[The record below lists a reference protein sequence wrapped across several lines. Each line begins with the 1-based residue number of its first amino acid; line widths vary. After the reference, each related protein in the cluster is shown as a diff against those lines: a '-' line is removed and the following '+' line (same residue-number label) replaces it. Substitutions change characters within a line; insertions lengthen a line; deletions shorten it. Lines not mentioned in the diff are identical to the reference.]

1 MISPHVSSPP
11 TERPVLD
18 VGILRSGVLAF
29 IALIVGSML
38 AYDLVRSSPQT
49 PLPRPR
55 PSAFAT
61 APALASHP
69 VGQLT
74 SSHSPD
80 SLKTVE

>member
-1 MISPHVSSPP
+1 MKSPHVCSPP
-11 TERPVLD
+11 TERPLLD

-29 IALIVGSML
+29 VALIVGSML

-55 PSAFAT
+55 PSAFAA
-61 APALASHP
+61 APALADHP
-69 VGQLT
+69 VGLT